1 MKRILLTAAIIAA
14 TLSSCSQN
22 EVITSNLDNQAIGF
36 GVYTGANTKS
46 GEVTTTTLATYGFGV
61 FGYYDA
67 FDTASQTA
75 ADFNDA
81 TSTPNFMYNQ
91 VVNGANS
98 SGTIITDY
106 TQTASTWNY
115 TPLKYWPNNT
125 TDMLTFF
132 AYGPHSDNVLSTDCI
147 TFAPVTAGTS
157 DTDASGT
164 NSKTAM
170 VGIPVI
176 TYTLGADAS
185 SVDFVA
191 AAPVYEQKN
200 ESNYNVDN
208 GTMSFNFEHLLTRA
222 KFSAYLDATSLNSA
236 SSDTVTDKDGSDYAA
251 DGTGAAGD
259 GVYDNVDLV
268 YHDSTRVYV
277 TKLVI
282 LGDHSSSASGNTITT
297 YYDKAGAAIELE
309 NGGFY
314 TSNTFTYV
322 DDDNTSSI
330 ASGYTIAVAGI
341 GGWADSPTA
350 SADDYS
356 LEGVM
361 DITTTAWADTR
372 NNVACSFTPNGVDV
386 YDKSYEV
393 DGSAVGATELFATNT
408 GSGQEYLFLLPPNG
422 STGIDDNSKV
432 YLYIE
437 YDVVTLDPNL
447 DKTYSQITNR
457 DVITLPTGS
466 LKLGSA
472 YNFVLT
478 IGMDE
483 VKVEAT
489 VEPWNTDDDYQS
501 VVTPSTTA

>member
-67 FDTASQTA
+67 FATSTQTA
-75 ADFNDA
+75 ANFDD
-81 TSTPNFMYNQ
+81 TSSVPNFMYNQ
-91 VVNGANS
+91 VVYGADDACDQ
-98 SGTIITDY
+98 ITSY
-106 TQTASTWNY
+106 TDAASTWNY

-132 AYGPHSDNVLSTDCI
+132 AYGPHSDNVLGTDCI
-147 TFAPVTAGTS
+147 TFAPVKAGTGS
-157 DTDASGT
+157 DASGT
-164 NSKTAM
+164 DSSTAM
-170 VGIPVI
+170 VGVPVI

-191 AAPVYEQKN
+191 AAPVYEQVN
-200 ESNYNVDN
+200 TSDYNVDN
-208 GTMSFNFEHLLTRA
+208 GTTSFTFEHLLTRA
-222 KFSAYLDATSLNSA
+222 KFSAYLDATSFA
-236 SSDTVTDKDGSDYAA
+236 STSTSTTSDGGDNTDI
-251 DGTGAAGD
+251 
-259 GVYDNVDLV
+259 VD
-268 YHDSTRVYV
+268 HDSTRVYV

-282 LGDHSSSASGNTITT
+282 LGNHSAGSTGTITT
-297 YYDKAGAAIELE
+297 YYDKAGAAITLE

-322 DDDNTSSI
+322 EEVTTTI
-330 ASGYTIAVAGI
+330 ASGYTIAVTGI

-350 SADDYS
+350 TADDYDLAS
-356 LEGVM
+356 LFNKEQYKWRNTIN
-361 DITTTAWADTR
+361 DIYCEYDCR
-372 NNVACSFTPNGVDV
+372 GGVDV
-386 YDKSYEV
+386 YDKSFVV
-393 DGSAVGATELFATNT
+393 DGSAVGATDLFATT
-408 GSGQEYLFLLPPNG
+408 SGSGQEYLFLLPPNG
-422 STGIDDNSKV
+422 SDGIDTGYEV

-437 YDVVTLDPNL
+437 YDVVTLDPKL
-447 DKTYSQITNR
+447 DLTYSIITNR
-457 DVITLPTGS
+457 DVITLPSGS

-472 YNFVLT
+472 YNFILT

-483 VKVEAT
+483 VKVEAS
-489 VEPWNTDDDYQS
+489 VEAWEINEEVQS
-501 VVTPSTTA
+501 VVVPSTTA